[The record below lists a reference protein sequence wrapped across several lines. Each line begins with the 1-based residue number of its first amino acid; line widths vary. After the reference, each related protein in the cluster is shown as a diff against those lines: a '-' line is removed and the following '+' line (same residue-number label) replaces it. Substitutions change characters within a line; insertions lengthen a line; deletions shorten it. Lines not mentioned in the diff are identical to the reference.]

1 MTIDRRTFTSRMA
14 LGAMSAMA
22 GGSAWAQDRQ
32 VRFVCPYAPGGG
44 TDIITRIV
52 AQRFGDRTGV
62 STIVENRAGVGGI
75 LGHQFVAGAKPDG
88 NTILLGAIGPLSIA
102 QHLSKIPY
110 DPQKDLAPLTMG
122 AVFPNVLVVTPGLG
136 VKTVAEFVELA
147 RKKTR
152 SLDYTST
159 GAGSA
164 AHLSGELF
172 NSRAGI
178 DVVHIPYKGG
188 SQAMVDILGGRV
200 AAYYAAPPTAKQYM
214 DAGKLIALA
223 VTGPTRL
230 PQMPTVPTIA
240 ESGYPGFSALNWYA
254 FVAPGKTPVPL
265 LDRWNQEIVKVLN
278 DASVKDALNKH
289 GLTPQPTTRAELTA
303 FMKKE
308 STQWGAIV
316 KERKITAE

>member
-75 LGHQFVAGAKPDG
+75 LGHQFVAGTKPDG

-152 SLDYTST
+152 SLDYAST

-254 FVAPGKTPVPL
+254 FLAPGKTPPAI
-265 LDRWNQEIVKVLN
+265 LDAQNKELVAILSLPDVQQELMN
-278 DASVKDALNKH
+278 H
-289 GLTPQPTTRAELTA
+289 GMQPQPGSRADLTRYIAD
-303 FMKKE
+303 E
-308 STQWGAIV
+308 SARYGKLIR
-316 KERKITAE
+316 ERKISGE

>member
-1 MTIDRRTFTSRMA
+1 MTIDRRTFTSRLA
-14 LGAMSAMA
+14 LGAMSALT
-22 GGSAWAQDRQ
+22 GNSVFAQDRQ

-44 TDIITRIV
+44 TDLLTRIV
-52 AQRFGDRTGV
+52 AQRFGDSTGI

-75 LGHQFVAGAKPDG
+75 LGHQYVAGAKPDG

-102 QHLSKIPY
+102 PHLSKIPY

-122 AVFPNVLVVTPGLG
+122 AVFPNVLVVPPSLG
-136 VKTVAEFVELA
+136 VKTLAEFVDLA
-147 RKKTR
+147 KKKTK
-152 SLDYTST
+152 SLDYAST

-172 NSRAGI
+172 NARAGI
-178 DVVHIPYKGG
+178 DIVHIPYKGG

-200 AAYYAAPPTAKQYM
+200 ASYYAAPPTAKQYM

-223 VTGPTRL
+223 VTGPARL

-254 FVAPGKTPVPL
+254 FLAPAKTPEAL
-265 LDRWNQEIVKVLN
+265 LDN
-278 DASVKDALNKH
+278 LNKELVAVLSLPDVQKELMGH
-289 GLTPQPTTRAELTA
+289 GMQPQPGTRAELA
-303 FMKKE
+303 KYIADE
-308 STQWGAIV
+308 SARYGKLIR
-316 KERKITAE
+316 ERKITGE